1 VSGGTADKEENVSGE
16 ELCFLPFEQAS
27 ALVGAI
33 QEEEDIEDE
42 ERRIFTVYS
51 KEDKELCWFD
61 FDEVIREVNP
71 AKGDKGRAQVTEY
84 ILHRIPDWVLE
95 L

>member
-1 VSGGTADKEENVSGE
+1 MSNDEVR
-16 ELCFLPFEQAS
+16 FLPFAEAVDI
-27 ALVGAI
+27 VGAI
-33 QEEEDIEDE
+33 QEEEDIEDPNH
-42 ERRIFTVYS
+42 RIFTVYS

-61 FDEVIREVNP
+61 FDEVVRDVQP
-71 AKGDKGRAQVTEY
+71 AKGDKGKEEVTDY